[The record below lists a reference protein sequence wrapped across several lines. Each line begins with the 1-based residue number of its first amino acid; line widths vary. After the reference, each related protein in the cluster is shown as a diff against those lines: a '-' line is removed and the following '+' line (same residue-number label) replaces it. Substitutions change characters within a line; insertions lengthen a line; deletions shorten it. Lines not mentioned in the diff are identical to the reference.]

1 MAIDINSPI
10 VKKLII
16 VLSVVVPVL
25 VAILYLLPKSF
36 EVGEEVHYLPML
48 NAFLNGSTFFVLIFA
63 LRAIKNRNIELH
75 RKLMTTALG
84 LSVLFLLS
92 YVTYH
97 SLTES
102 TPYGGEGII
111 KGIYLV
117 ILLTHIVLAAAV
129 VPLVLVT
136 FSRALSEKFDKHKKD
151 CTHYLAN
158 LAVCNFYRSYSI
170 LNDFSILLNQ
180 VLVSSLFLDI
190 FV

>member
-1 MAIDINSPI
+1 MAIDLNSPI

-25 VAILYLLPKSF
+25 VAILYLLPKNF
-36 EVGEEVHYLPML
+36 EVGEEVYYLPML
-48 NAFLNGSTFFVLIFA
+48 NAVLNGSTFFVLIFA

-75 RKLMTTALG
+75 RKLMTIALG

-97 SLTES
+97 ALTES
-102 TPYGGEGII
+102 TPFGGEGII
-111 KGIYLV
+111 KGVYLV

-136 FSRALSEKFDKHKKD
+136 FSRALSEKFDKHKKIARI
-151 CTHYLAN
+151 TLPIWLYVTFTGVVVYLMISP
-158 LAVCNFYRSYSI
+158 YY
-170 LNDFSILLNQ
+170 
-180 VLVSSLFLDI
+180 
-190 FV
+190 

>member
-36 EVGEEVHYLPML
+36 EVGEEAYYLPML

-97 SLTES
+97 ALTES

-136 FSRALSEKFDKHKKD
+136 FSRALSEKFDKHKKIARI
-151 CTHYLAN
+151 TLPIWLYVTFTGVIVYLMISP
-158 LAVCNFYRSYSI
+158 YY
-170 LNDFSILLNQ
+170 
-180 VLVSSLFLDI
+180 
-190 FV
+190 